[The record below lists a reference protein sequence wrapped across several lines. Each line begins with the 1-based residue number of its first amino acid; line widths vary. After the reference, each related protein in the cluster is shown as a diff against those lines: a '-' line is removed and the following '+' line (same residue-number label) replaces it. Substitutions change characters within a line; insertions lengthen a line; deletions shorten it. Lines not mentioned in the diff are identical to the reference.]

1 MSHDEGAPVD
11 PGLEPGYDE
20 DLLVEEAASSQPA
33 STVPATADSSH
44 AGLRVGDSSA
54 AGPALSAPESAPASA
69 SAEQLARLSNDVGWT
84 VTGLTNVHGAD
95 ALRPA
100 LLPHGADTL
109 SSGLWV
115 FGSKRRMP
123 TPASVLHHA
132 ARAKNHDYLKG
143 CRVGEAAHPGPPRP
157 NGAAST
163 PRAPWT

>member
-1 MSHDEGAPVD
+1 MGDRSHFGSRLRVGRMSQDEGAPVD

-95 ALRPA
+95 ALRPV
-100 LLPHGADTL
+100 LK
-109 SSGLWV
+109 WV
-115 FGSKRRMP
+115 QNIEEFVMRR
-123 TPASVLHHA
+123 
-132 ARAKNHDYLKG
+132 RRRG
-143 CRVGEAAHPGPPRP
+143 R
-157 NGAAST
+157 
-163 PRAPWT
+163 